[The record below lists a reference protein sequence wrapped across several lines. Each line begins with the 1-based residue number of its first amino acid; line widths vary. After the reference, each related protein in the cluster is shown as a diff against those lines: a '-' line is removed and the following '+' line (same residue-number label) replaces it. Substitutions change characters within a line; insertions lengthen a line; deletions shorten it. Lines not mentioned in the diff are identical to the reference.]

1 MGPDVCQRLQR
12 NFGNESSTGKVYK
25 FWYFQIGGK
34 WAVTAAHCV
43 HDKSTGQLLE
53 ASLLQII
60 LGLLDKT
67 KTETSQTAK

>member
-43 HDKSTGQLLE
+43 FNKETNRALEPGLL
-53 ASLLQII
+53 SIL
-60 LGLLDKT
+60 LGLVDKMG
-67 KTETSQTAK
+67 TSDIAK